1 MRPWKWC
8 PDEHCWIREADNH
21 VPLARVRPPQPGRA
35 TANCTV
41 YLQTGIVGVNVG
53 DLQAGAR
60 WCDEQL
66 VSQTY
71 KFRVSEQPIPK
82 DEMHKGFSWL
92 WLHTKPSRV

>member
-66 VSQTY
+66 VSQNH

-92 WLHTKPSRV
+92 WLHTKLSRV

>member
-66 VSQTY
+66 VSQNY

-82 DEMHKGFSWL
+82 NEMHKGFSWL

>member
-41 YLQTGIVGVNVG
+41 YLPSGIVGVNVG

-66 VSQTY
+66 VSQNH
-71 KFRVSEQPIPK
+71 KLRVALTPIAK

-92 WLHTKPSRV
+92 WLHTRPSRV

>member
-66 VSQTY
+66 VSQNY

>member
-21 VPLARVRPPQPGRA
+21 VPLARVRPPQIGRA

-41 YLQTGIVGVNVG
+41 YLETGIVGVNVG

-66 VSQTY
+66 VSQNY
-71 KFRVSEQPIPK
+71 KLRVSEDPIPK
-82 DEMHKGFSWL
+82 DEMYKGFSWL
-92 WLHTKPSRV
+92 WLHTKLSRV